1 VTVDLQDAAYTVV
14 STGVGSALRSV
25 TEGGSATLNYAVKDQ
40 FGVAIG
46 SGARLKFV
54 VGYTT
59 EATSY
64 VAVAGGTAS
73 VVVTDTTANVDA
85 TIAVDATLQTQDV
98 ATSNW
103 AAASTPI
110 VAATQTVNVSSVATT
125 FDTVP
130 VAQSIALSTSVALT
144 GSSVTNAGA
153 AVTISSPGVTFVLG
167 GVDYANTITLFS
179 AASGDIVV
187 SAKSDIAGAKT
198 ITYTAG
204 SETKTSVV
212 TVAAAAQTS
221 GTALT
226 LDAPATILPGRTLV
240 VTGKLVDKFGNAVDI
255 TSSAA
260 TLAVVYTGPG
270 LIVGSL
276 PTETDA
282 AGTFTFR
289 VLLGANETGS
299 AAVSAT
305 YDSNGSTADVA
316 GTTVVVT
323 VAKTVTIGAAAPS
336 SAATIASKN
345 GRVYVTVNSAAGFKS
360 YVKIGFSSKP
370 AFSTTG
376 SAKLVSYFVGAG
388 KRVAV
393 RVYVRGGIVASQ
405 AITVK

>member
-1 VTVDLQDAAYTVV
+1 M
-14 STGVGSALRSV
+14 
-25 TEGGSATLNYAVKDQ
+25 
-40 FGVAIG
+40 
-46 SGARLKFV
+46 
-54 VGYTT
+54 
-59 EATSY
+59 
-64 VAVAGGTAS
+64 
-73 VVVTDTTANVDA
+73 
-85 TIAVDATLQTQDV
+85 
-98 ATSNW
+98 
-103 AAASTPI
+103 
-110 VAATQTVNVSSVATT
+110 
-125 FDTVP
+125 
-130 VAQSIALSTSVALT
+130 
-144 GSSVTNAGA
+144 
-153 AVTISSPGVTFVLG
+153 
-167 GVDYANTITLFS
+167 
-179 AASGDIVV
+179 
-187 SAKSDIAGAKT
+187 
-198 ITYTAG
+198 
-204 SETKTSVV
+204 
-212 TVAAAAQTS
+212 
-221 GTALT
+221 
-226 LDAPATILPGRTLV
+226 
-240 VTGKLVDKFGNAVDI
+240 
-255 TSSAA
+255 
-260 TLAVVYTGPG
+260 
-270 LIVGSL
+270 

-323 VAKTVTIGAAAPS
+323 VAKTVTIGAAAAAS